1 MSSSAG
7 SIEPLPARLPSA
19 DPRTIRRRPQRP
31 FFGYFRPKSA
41 MFDAIDRFVAQY
53 LPLTDEERTFF
64 HSLLKHRKVA
74 KKTFL
79 LKEGEVCDFEAF
91 ILKGCIRTYYLDK
104 EGVETILLFAV
115 EDWWVSDIT
124 SFSERKPS
132 NLFVETLEECELLT
146 IDYAGKSRL
155 FEKIP
160 AFERMFR
167 LLVQRSLGV
176 LQQRFYS
183 SISETA
189 EQRYKQFLEKYPL
202 VAQRVPQHQIARYI
216 GVSPEFL
223 SKVRSTMFKKH

>member
-1 MSSSAG
+1 
-7 SIEPLPARLPSA
+7 
-19 DPRTIRRRPQRP
+19 
-31 FFGYFRPKSA
+31 
-41 MFDAIDRFVAQY
+41 MFDEIDRFVAKYIQ
-53 LPLTDEERTFF
+53 LTEEEKAFF
-64 HSLLKHRKVA
+64 HSLLRHRKVP

-79 LKEGEVCDFEAF
+79 LQEGEVCDFEAF
-91 ILKGCIRTYYLDK
+91 ILKGLIRTYYLDK

-115 EDWWVSDIT
+115 EDWWASDIT

-132 NLFVETLEECELLT
+132 NLFIETLEECELLT
-146 IDYAGKSRL
+146 INYIDKTRL
-155 FEKIP
+155 FEKVP

-167 LLVQRSLGV
+167 LLVQRSLSV

-189 EQRYKQFLEKYPL
+189 EERYKQFLEKYPL

-223 SKVRSTMFKKH
+223 SKVRSTLFKKH